1 MHTLPCI
8 RVCARRDVAAFR
20 FFGSSVFYY
29 PINAHTPHTRTP
41 RSVLHYPLI
50 RPPHRSPPRRSPY
63 NVTDRDNETIDIA
76 CGRFGPCDRAR
87 RGHRARDGVR
97 RGARVVV
104 AAAPCWALYPG
115 AIAGPVAQSHSRS
128 RKRSARLTGAARRER
143 SRIEDQKERE
153 RDRQTETVCQKVTVI
168 AAALQGPRVVARGV
182 RAV

>member
-1 MHTLPCI
+1 LRLH
-8 RVCARRDVAAFR
+8 AAV
-20 FFGSSVFYY
+20 SLS
-29 PINAHTPHTRTP
+29 
-41 RSVLHYPLI
+41 
-50 RPPHRSPPRRSPY
+50 
-63 NVTDRDNETIDIA
+63 
-76 CGRFGPCDRAR
+76 GP
-87 RGHRARDGVR
+87 VIE
-97 RGARVVV
+97 RGAVTVRVMEYGEGPVMM

-153 RDRQTETVCQKVTVI
+153 RDIDRQRQTDVFLSVCQKVTVI